1 MSTKAFVL
9 ALVSA
14 TPCVGSAEAG
24 GQRPRTEAGAVVPT
38 RHMTTASKNRAA
50 HLRVDDSVND
60 ILEHPAFAGFGRL
73 LLPWDDRR
81 YDHAMPLRN
90 IGSLLPYH
98 EHVDPAAVVSALN
111 RMVDDASVGRT
122 IFHDIYTNAQK
133 QAEPSRKDTG
143 LFFFRGKPGA
153 PFAIIAPGGGFEYV
167 ASLHEGFP
175 YAVEISNR
183 GYNAFVLKYRA
194 GQGGAVATADLAAA
208 ISHVFKNARSL
219 GVTTAGY
226 SLWGSSAGARMVAAI
241 GSHGSARF
249 GGSDL
254 PKPSALVTLYT
265 SHSDLAS
272 TEPPTFVAVGDAD
285 GIAPPSI
292 VEKRVAALRRA
303 GTHVEYHKYPGV
315 GHGFGLGVGTSAEGW
330 IADAVLFWAKQIQR
344 EPVHADAL
352 AVIGGQI

>member
-9 ALVSA
+9 ALLSA
-14 TPCVGSAEAG
+14 TPFVGSSEAG
-24 GQRPRTEAGAVVPT
+24 E
-38 RHMTTASKNRAA
+38 ASKSLAA
-50 HLRVDDSVND
+50 HLRLDDSVD
-60 ILEHPAFAGFGRL
+60 DMLEHPAFAGFGRL
-73 LLPWDDRR
+73 LLPRDDRR
-81 YDHAMPLRN
+81 YDHALPLRN

-98 EHVDPAAVVSALN
+98 RHVDPVVVVSALN
-111 RMVDDASVGRT
+111 RMVDDASLNRT
-122 IFHDIYTNAQK
+122 LFYDVYTDAQK

-143 LFFFRGKPGA
+143 LFFLRGKPGS

-175 YAVEISNR
+175 YAVEISKR

-194 GQGGAVATADLAAA
+194 GQGGAVATEDLAAA
-208 ISHVFKNARSL
+208 ISFVFRNAGSL

-241 GSHGSARF
+241 GSHGTGRF

-265 SHSDLAS
+265 GHSDLAS

-292 VEKRVAALRRA
+292 MEKRVAALRRA
-303 GTHVEYHKYPGV
+303 GTRVEYHKYPGV

-330 IADAVLFWAKQIQR
+330 VADAVRFWAEQIQR
-344 EPVHADAL
+344 ERVRADAL
-352 AVIGGQI
+352 ALIGGQG